1 MFFVGLSSI
10 GGKTIMYFRFF
21 ISFSFSCIVSFP
33 IPIMFQNNKIEN
45 YLKEQIEN
53 KKLVLDSIYKQ
64 DTNKNFEILL
74 KKEKVR
80 NDGLEAYSNE
90 GLTGKG
96 ENYVIKREK
105 YMKDS
110 LDWYNEKLKVDSLQG
125 VINAKYEERLNYI
138 KNIKSADYFTKLEA
152 MFAMA
157 FGGNILMIF
166 MIIITFVPLVL
177 IDLIP
182 IVFKLGLKKAVAEYN
197 HYRDIKIEQLKS
209 NNEILLTKKNEI
221 YLNKKQVELE
231 IEQTKL
237 DIATAEEK
245 NRIKFEEVEIQLKF
259 DLKKQKLEDELKINF
274 PKSAKKI
281 SEILNSNISNENI
294 VNEKIFKL
302 TKSMQSAIERIR
314 KNSNEDN
321 FIYNLYL
328 WILDNIKYDENHS
341 TEFYRSARQVYN
353 EKRAVCGEFVILQ
366 MAFLKY
372 INIESHFVEV
382 AMDNDGKEVVH
393 ACLGV
398 KRGKG
403 IQLIDIAYR
412 SFDIFHKKYRVIDE
426 NELDM
431 KFNNW
436 NK

>member
-1 MFFVGLSSI
+1 MKKFLQKLAGYSPEVVSLVSSDLQRLITLLGLSIFLPCLLALIGGFDIALQYELPIPLCIFFGFLTSFIYFLIDMFFVGLSSI

-182 IVFKLGLKKAVAEYN
+182 IVFKLGLKKLLLN
-197 HYRDIKIEQLKS
+197 TIIIE
-209 NNEILLTKKNEI
+209 I
-221 YLNKKQVELE
+221 
-231 IEQTKL
+231 
-237 DIATAEEK
+237 
-245 NRIKFEEVEIQLKF
+245 
-259 DLKKQKLEDELKINF
+259 
-274 PKSAKKI
+274 
-281 SEILNSNISNENI
+281 
-294 VNEKIFKL
+294 
-302 TKSMQSAIERIR
+302 
-314 KNSNEDN
+314 
-321 FIYNLYL
+321 
-328 WILDNIKYDENHS
+328 
-341 TEFYRSARQVYN
+341 
-353 EKRAVCGEFVILQ
+353 
-366 MAFLKY
+366 
-372 INIESHFVEV
+372 
-382 AMDNDGKEVVH
+382 
-393 ACLGV
+393 
-398 KRGKG
+398 
-403 IQLIDIAYR
+403 
-412 SFDIFHKKYRVIDE
+412 
-426 NELDM
+426 
-431 KFNNW
+431 
-436 NK
+436 